1 MSLIPRSATCPS
13 FGGTSRSSP
22 FTGGLSFLASR
33 GQSSDGLGCSSRT
46 PSSSGLT
53 HSAGWPRPGMGA
65 WRNLL
70 VAVAILY
77 GLAFLTL
84 PIAYLRLTGGSPTSL
99 GARTEPGVAGGRASL
114 SRRLALQ
121 TLEWPETGLA
131 QRRQG
136 SEKAAQPRV
145 EFRDAGEAGT
155 RVDRVRSVP

>member
-13 FGGTSRSSP
+13 FGGTSRTGP

-33 GQSSDGLGCSSRT
+33 GQSNDGLGCSSRST
-46 PSSSGLT
+46 SSNGLT
-53 HSAGWPRPGMGA
+53 HSSGWPRSGMGA
-65 WRNLL
+65 WKNLL

-84 PIAYLRLTGGSPTSL
+84 PIAYLRLTRGSPASPE
-99 GARTEPGVAGGRASL
+99 ARAEPGMGSGRVSL

-131 QRRQG
+131 QRHSG
-136 SEKAAQPRV
+136 SRNAAQPRV
-145 EFRDAGEAGT
+145 EFRDAGEAGS
-155 RVDRVRSVP
+155 RVDRARSLP